1 MHQVSIVAKKHMGL
15 LADARDPIA
24 VQRVCAMKRRPEGE
38 PLGLLVPSF
47 DAALELAE
55 DRNGVGERLAARWWP
70 GPLTI
75 VMHAREGIEPA
86 LTKDGKVAVRVPGPS
101 PALEIVRA
109 FGGAL
114 TATSANISGQPPLA
128 REDEL
133 RTAFGDALAA
143 IVPGRAPGG
152 LPSTLV
158 DVTGTELRV
167 LRLGPI
173 VV

>member
-1 MHQVSIVAKKHMGL
+1 
-15 LADARDPIA
+15 
-24 VQRVCAMKRRPEGE
+24 
-38 PLGLLVPSF
+38 
-47 DAALELAE
+47 
-55 DRNGVGERLAARWWP
+55 
-70 GPLTI
+70 
-75 VMHAREGIEPA
+75 MHAREGIEPA